1 MRHTIGTMLDFRHP
15 QGLAAVRSDVAL
27 SIAELS
33 RRSGV
38 SRDTIERIEKG
49 RGKWSLRTFEALERA
64 MIETASP
71 SSEAA

>member
-49 RGKWSLRTFEALERA
+49 RGKWSLATFERLSSALA
-64 MIETASP
+64 Q
-71 SSEAA
+71 